1 MKKVS
6 RTVYLVEGEGFQKAY
21 HVNLLKRYVERE
33 ENGNERDELLG
44 MSCLPW
50 TEESVLKDVD
60 EEINLGF
67 SEKNEGGLDISDT
80 LEEEKRRQMQELLK
94 EFGDILRDEPGKTD
108 WVEHEIKLT
117 STAPIRRKP
126 YPIPHHL
133 RKDAEDEIKK
143 MLEMGVIEESESDYC
158 SPFLLVK
165 KSDGTWRPCVDF
177 RELNK
182 NTVFDAEPLP
192 KMEDTLIGLEKA
204 KYLTK
209 LDLTKGFWQIGLKPE
224 HRKYTAFRLPDSHLY
239 QFKVLCFGLVTAPA
253 QCERLVRRVV
263 DGIEDTRH
271 FMDDILVASETWQEH
286 LLNVRRVLERL
297 REAGLTIKP
306 GKCQFG
312 YSEIEFLG
320 NRVGNGVKKPSKSKI
335 EKIQNASFP
344 KRKKQVR
351 AFLGLCGFLR
361 AYIPNFSSVAAPLT
375 DATRKG
381 EPNEVRETEVRVRAF
396 ENLKKALCSEPILK
410 LPDLEKDF
418 YLQTDSSQDALGAVL
433 FQDHG
438 GNRFPVAYASKK
450 LTEAQRNYSTIERE
464 ALAVYWGIH
473 KYSEFLMGK
482 HFYLLTDH
490 APLTYL
496 NTAKFQNA
504 RVMRWSL
511 ALQSYRFS
519 VLYIKGK
526 DNFGADY
533 MSRSF

>member
-1 MKKVS
+1 M
-6 RTVYLVEGEGFQKAY
+6 
-21 HVNLLKRYVERE
+21 
-33 ENGNERDELLG
+33 
-44 MSCLPW
+44 
-50 TEESVLKDVD
+50 
-60 EEINLGF
+60 
-67 SEKNEGGLDISDT
+67 
-80 LEEEKRRQMQELLK
+80 
-94 EFGDILRDEPGKTD
+94 
-108 WVEHEIKLT
+108 
-117 STAPIRRKP
+117 
-126 YPIPHHL
+126 
-133 RKDAEDEIKK
+133 
-143 MLEMGVIEESESDYC
+143 
-158 SPFLLVK
+158 
-165 KSDGTWRPCVDF
+165 
-177 RELNK
+177 
-182 NTVFDAEPLP
+182 
-192 KMEDTLIGLEKA
+192 
-204 KYLTK
+204 
-209 LDLTKGFWQIGLKPE
+209 
-224 HRKYTAFRLPDSHLY
+224 
-239 QFKVLCFGLVTAPA
+239 
-253 QCERLVRRVV
+253 
-263 DGIEDTRH
+263 
-271 FMDDILVASETWQEH
+271 
-286 LLNVRRVLERL
+286 ERL

-312 YSEIEFLG
+312 YTELEFLG

-335 EKIQNASFP
+335 EKIQSASFP

-361 AYIPNFSSVAAPLT
+361 SYIPNFSSVAAPLT

-396 ENLKKALCSEPILK
+396 ENLKKALCSEAILK

-450 LTEAQRNYSTIERE
+450 LNEAQRNYSTIERE

-473 KYSEFLMGK
+473 KYSEFLMGR

-533 MSRSF
+533 MSRSV